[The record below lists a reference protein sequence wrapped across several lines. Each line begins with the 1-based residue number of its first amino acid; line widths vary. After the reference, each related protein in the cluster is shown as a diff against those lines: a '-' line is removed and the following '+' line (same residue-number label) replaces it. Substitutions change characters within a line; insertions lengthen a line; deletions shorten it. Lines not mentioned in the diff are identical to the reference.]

1 MSTPAPKPKI
11 NAMAR
16 KRPTAT
22 APSPR
27 PDLSAAFQADPRAE
41 AQEPTRNTSID
52 LPKSL
57 HTWMKRHAFETEQ
70 SMKNL
75 LTMALYHQRARL
87 CAEEAARMD
96 ASKKSY
102 AHAGDDMG
110 RVVAEVYRA
119 QGVQAAVAVLHTF
132 HAIYAHRLDGTPPT
146 WEKQRQSLALA
157 LPPEFPD
164 EDAQVIADAM

>member
-16 KRPTAT
+16 KRATAT

-57 HTWMKRHAFETEQ
+57 HTWMKRHAFET
-70 SMKNL
+70 SATTRPMSSP
-75 LTMALYHQRARL
+75 AWA
-87 CAEEAARMD
+87 
-96 ASKKSY
+96 
-102 AHAGDDMG
+102 
-110 RVVAEVYRA
+110 
-119 QGVQAAVAVLHTF
+119 
-132 HAIYAHRLDGTPPT
+132 
-146 WEKQRQSLALA
+146 
-157 LPPEFPD
+157 
-164 EDAQVIADAM
+164 